1 MVSAEIRRIYP
12 FFPKGTAQGIPNN
25 GPGASS
31 FFTALHRAGKQGP
44 TGSIWIAGGIVAIAA
59 VGVGVVIGGGVCL
72 ATAVVANAIYNDM
85 VGNGNDTLAEDV
97 FWDAGFAILGEIAN
111 TGAKVAVTEEEKRI
125 YSWASTAIEWGPIAK
140 DFYETAG
147 IYYNYWRDHRLNYGR
162 DHGLMPPLQLMPY

>member
-1 MVSAEIRRIYP
+1 M
-12 FFPKGTAQGIPNN
+12 
-25 GPGASS
+25 
-31 FFTALHRAGKQGP
+31 
-44 TGSIWIAGGIVAIAA
+44 
-59 VGVGVVIGGGVCL
+59 VIGGGVCL

-97 FWDAGFAILGEIAN
+97 FWDAGFAVLGEIAN

-162 DHGLMPPLQLMPY
+162 DHGLIPPLQLMPY

>member
-72 ATAVVANAIYNDM
+72 ATAVVANATYNDM
-85 VGNGNDTLAEDV
+85 VGKGNDELLEETLGDLSLS
-97 FWDAGFAILGEIAN
+97 IM
-111 TGAKVAVTEEEKRI
+111 
-125 YSWASTAIEWGPIAK
+125 GPIGG
-140 DFYETAG
+140 T
-147 IYYNYWRDHRLNYGR
+147 
-162 DHGLMPPLQLMPY
+162 